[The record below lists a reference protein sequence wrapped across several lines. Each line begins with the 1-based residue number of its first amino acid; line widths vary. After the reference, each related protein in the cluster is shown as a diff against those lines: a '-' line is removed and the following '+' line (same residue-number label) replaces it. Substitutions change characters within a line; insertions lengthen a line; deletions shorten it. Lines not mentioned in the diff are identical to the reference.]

1 MKIKGDI
8 NNPKDLGEIL
18 QQGRLLSGLT
28 QQEMADK
35 MGISQAY
42 IWQIESGLSTK
53 YAERLFELLRA
64 SGIRL
69 QAEIETE
76 STALGKSKREK

>member
-1 MKIKGDI
+1 MKIMGEIK
-8 NNPKDLGEIL
+8 NPKDLGEIL
-18 QQGRLLSGLT
+18 QQGRLLHGLT
-28 QQEMADK
+28 QQELADK

-53 YAERLFELLRA
+53 YAERLFGLLRE

-69 QAEIETE
+69 RAEIDTK
-76 STALGKSKREK
+76 SNSHGK

>member
-1 MKIKGDI
+1 MKIRGEIK
-8 NNPKDLGEIL
+8 NPKDLGEIL
-18 QQGRLLSGLT
+18 QQGRLLNGLT
-28 QQEMADK
+28 QQELADK

-53 YAERLFELLRA
+53 YAERLFRLLRE

-69 QAEIETE
+69 QAEIDTE
-76 STALGKSKREK
+76 LKSHAKK